1 MVENKHEWSDNMRNA
16 KWKIIGSGAV
26 LGILAALL
34 VKFGNPVNMGIC
46 VACFYRDIAGALGL
60 HRAAVVQYIRPEI
73 IGFILG
79 AFIFAKAK
87 GEFKARGGSSPIIRF
102 VLGFFMMIGALVFL
116 GCPLRM
122 ILRLANGDLNAL
134 LGLAGYI
141 VGILIGIQFLKKGFT
156 LGRSTKQPE
165 ASGYIMP
172 AIAVVLLILLV
183 VAPAFIFFS
192 TEGPGSKTAPILLS
206 LAAGLIVGLM
216 LQRTRLCTA
225 GGFRDAFLIKD
236 FHFLWGI
243 IGVFVFA
250 LIGNLVFNPAA
261 FKIGFADQPIAH
273 ADHLWNFL
281 GMVLVGI
288 TAVLLGGCP
297 LRQTILAG
305 EGDTDAAVT
314 ILGLIVGAAFAHNFG
329 LASSPAGVTPNG
341 KIAVIIG
348 IVAIIAIAASVVA
361 TANKNKKNFVQKEGG
376 QVNG

>member
-1 MVENKHEWSDNMRNA
+1 MSNE
-16 KWKIIGSGAV
+16 KWKILGSGAV

-46 VACFYRDIAGALGL
+46 VACFYRDITGALGL

-79 AFIFAKAK
+79 SFIFAKAK
-87 GEFKARGGSSPIIRF
+87 GEFRARGGSAPILRF
-102 VLGFFMMIGALVFL
+102 VFGFFMMIGALMFL

-134 LGLAGYI
+134 VGLVGYI
-141 VGILIGIQFLKKGFT
+141 AGILVGTQFLKRGFT
-156 LGRSTKQPE
+156 LGRNTKQPT
-165 ASGYIMP
+165 ASGYVMP

-183 VAPAFIFFS
+183 TAPSFIFFS
-192 TEGPGSKTAPILLS
+192 TEGPGSKTAPIIIS

-216 LQRTRLCTA
+216 LQRTRFCTA
-225 GGFRDAFLIKD
+225 GGFRDVFLIKD

-250 LIGNLVFNPAA
+250 LIGNLIFNPST
-261 FKIGFADQPIAH
+261 FKIGFADQPVAH
-273 ADHLWNFL
+273 SDHVWNFL
-281 GMVLVGI
+281 GMALVGI

-314 ILGLIVGAAFAHNFG
+314 ILGLITGAAFAHNFG
-329 LASSPAGVTPNG
+329 LASSAAGTTVNG
-341 KIAVIIG
+341 RIAVIIG
-348 IVAIIAIAASVVA
+348 FVVVLGIATSIVIS
-361 TANKNKKNFVQKEGG
+361 ANKNKNKAAVKEGG

>member
-1 MVENKHEWSDNMRNA
+1 MKNG

-46 VACFYRDIAGALGL
+46 IACFYRDIAGALGL

-73 IGFILG
+73 SGFILG

-87 GEFKARGGSSPIIRF
+87 GEFKARGGSSPILRF

-141 VGILIGIQFLKKGFT
+141 VGILVGIQFLKKGFT
-156 LGRSTKQPE
+156 LGKSTKQPE
-165 ASGYIMP
+165 VSGYIMP
-172 AIAVVLLILLV
+172 TIAIILLIFLV
-183 VAPAFIFFS
+183 IAPAFIFFS

-206 LAAGLIVGLM
+206 LATGLIVGLL

-243 IGVFVFA
+243 IGVFLFA
-250 LIGNLVFNPAA
+250 LIGNLVLNPAS
-261 FKIGFADQPIAH
+261 FKIGFAEQPIAH
-273 ADHLWNFL
+273 TDYLWNFL
-281 GMVLVGI
+281 GMTLVGI

-329 LASSPAGVTPNG
+329 LASSAAGTTPNG
-341 KIAVIIG
+341 RIGVIIG
-348 IVAIIAIAASVVA
+348 IVVVIAIAISVVV
-361 TANKNKKNFVQKEGG
+361 TANKSKKAYVQKEGG
-376 QVNG
+376 QLNG

>member
-1 MVENKHEWSDNMRNA
+1 MKNG

-87 GEFKARGGSSPIIRF
+87 GEFKSRGGSSPVLRF

-134 LGLAGYI
+134 VGLVGYI
-141 VGILIGIQFLKKGFT
+141 VGVLIGIQFLKKGFT
-156 LGRSTKQPE
+156 LGRSIKQPE
-165 ASGYIMP
+165 AAGYVMP
-172 AIAVVLLILLV
+172 AIAVILLV
-183 VAPAFIFFS
+183 LLVIAPSFIFFS
-192 TEGPGSKTAPILLS
+192 QEGPGSKTAPILMALG
-206 LAAGLIVGLM
+206 AGLIVGLM

-225 GGFRDAFLIKD
+225 GGIRDAFLIKD
-236 FHFLWGI
+236 FHFLWGL

-250 LIGNLVFNPAA
+250 LIGNLIFNPAS

-273 ADHLWNFL
+273 TDHLWNFL
-281 GMVLVGI
+281 GMTLVGL

-329 LASSPAGVTPNG
+329 LASSGAGSTTNG
-341 KIAVIIG
+341 RIAVIIG
-348 IVAIIAIAASVVA
+348 LVAVIAIAASVVS
-361 TANKNKKNFVQKEGG
+361 TASKAKKIQIQNEGG
-376 QVNG
+376 RING

>member
-1 MVENKHEWSDNMRNA
+1 MKNA
-16 KWKIIGSGAV
+16 KLKIIGAGAV
-26 LGILAALL
+26 LGLLSALL
-34 VKFGNPVNMGIC
+34 VKLGNPVNMGLCI
-46 VACFYRDIAGALGL
+46 ACFYRDIAGALGL
-60 HRAAVVQYIRPEI
+60 HRAEVVQYLRPEMP
-73 IGFILG
+73 GFILG
-79 AFIFAKAK
+79 AFIVAKAK

-102 VLGFFMMIGALVFL
+102 ILGFFMIIGALVFL

-141 VGILIGIQFLKKGFT
+141 VGVLVGIQFLKKGFT

-172 AIAVVLLILLV
+172 GIAVALLILLF

-192 TEGPGSKTAPILLS
+192 EKGPGSMTAPIAAS
-206 LAAGLIVGLM
+206 LGAGLLLGFL

-261 FKIGFADQPIAH
+261 FKIGFADQPVAH
-273 ADHLWNFL
+273 TDHLWNFI
-281 GMVLVGI
+281 GMILVGI

-297 LRQTILAG
+297 MRQTILAG

-348 IVAIIAIAASVVA
+348 IVVVLAIAASVVA
-361 TANKNKKNFVQKEGG
+361 TANKNKKAFAQKEGG
-376 QVNG
+376 KING